1 MPVMDWKKA
10 LAIGIPV
17 LTLLAITL
25 QLYHTQKQIQLS
37 NKEEDESFKKF
48 QLGNTETEKLLQSQ
62 INNLQLQID
71 SLKANN
77 RVL

>member
-25 QLYHTQKQIQLS
+25 QLYHTQKQIELS

>member
-1 MPVMDWKKA
+1 MDWKKA

-25 QLYHTQKQIQLS
+25 QLYHTQKQIELS
-37 NKEEDESFKKF
+37 NKEEEESFKKY